1 MKDRIKRIIRK
12 LPTAILM
19 WFTVLFLVVSILNL
33 TGIYSLGGLWPLLW
47 VILVIGVP
55 IAVPVVCLREK
66 FAKVPFIQK
75 WWVWLIGAICA
86 IVLIAIT
93 TEPAPPEVQS
103 PTTTTETT
111 AATTEATIE
120 TTEATVPTTEA
131 TVETTEATEPTTEA
145 VETTQATTA
154 PTEPPS
160 PEDVFIEAFCSGS
173 GLKEETAQKI
183 YRLLHDEMH
192 FSEIQFSGKNA
203 VAQINWDILAD
214 GYEIM
219 LTADDDGV
227 YRAICGSFVLY
238 ENSQVAMTKE
248 EMEARMYT
256 YEDATYY
263 YVIAQDIVS
272 SALVSPSSARF
283 CSKQECGMGKSGDIV
298 VVQGY
303 VESKNSF
310 GVMLKSNFTVQFY
323 VIDLES
329 FIYEPLYIEIGGQT
343 AGEFVEMD

>member
-19 WFTVLFLVVSILNL
+19 WFTVLFLVVTILNL
-33 TGIYSLGGLWPLLW
+33 TRIYSSGGLWPLLW

-55 IAVPVVCLREK
+55 IAVPVICLREK

-103 PTTTTETT
+103 PTTPTETT
-111 AATTEATIE
+111 AAETEATIE
-120 TTEATVPTTEA
+120 TTEA

-145 VETTQATTA
+145 VETTQTTTA

-160 PEDVFIEAFCSGS
+160 PEGVFIEAFCSGS
-173 GLKEETAQKI
+173 GMKEETAQKI

-283 CSKQECGMGKSGDIV
+283 CAKQECGMGKNGDIV

>member
-1 MKDRIKRIIRK
+1 MKDKIKRIIRK

-19 WFTVLFLVVSILNL
+19 WFTVLFLVVTILNL

-55 IAVPVVCLREK
+55 IAAPVICLRK
-66 FAKVPFIQK
+66 TFDKVPFIQK

-86 IVLIAIT
+86 IVLIAVT
-93 TEPAPPEVQS
+93 TEPAPPEAQS
-103 PTTTTETT
+103 PTTPTETT
-111 AATTEATIE
+111 AAETIVE

-131 TVETTEATEPTTEA
+131 TIETTEATEPATEV

-154 PTEPPS
+154 PTEPPT
-160 PEDVFIEAFCSGS
+160 PEEIFMESFCSGS

-192 FSEIQFSGKNA
+192 FSEIQFCGKNA

-219 LTADDDGV
+219 LTADDDGI

-248 EMEARMYT
+248 EMEARRYT
-256 YEDATYY
+256 HKDATYY

-272 SALVSPSSARF
+272 SVLVSPSSAKF
-283 CSKQECGMGKSGDIV
+283 CAQKECGMGKNGDLV

-329 FIYEPLYIEIGGQT
+329 FLYEPLYIEIGGQT

>member
-1 MKDRIKRIIRK
+1 MKDRIKGIIRK

-19 WFTVLFLVVSILNL
+19 WFTVLFLVVTILNL
-33 TGIYSLGGLWPLLW
+33 TRIYSSGGLWPLLW
-47 VILVIGVP
+47 LILIVFVP
-55 IAVPVVCLREK
+55 IAVPVICLRKK
-66 FAKVPFIQK
+66 FDKHPFIQK
-75 WWVWLIGAICA
+75 WWVWLIGAVCA
-86 IVLIAIT
+86 IVLISIT

-103 PTTTTETT
+103 PTASTETT
-111 AATTEATIE
+111 VEETKATLETTEATIE
-120 TTEATVPTTEA
+120 NTETI
-131 TVETTEATEPTTEA
+131 EPTSEA
-145 VETTQATTA
+145 VETTETTT

-160 PEDVFIEAFCSGS
+160 PEEVFAEAFCSGS

-283 CSKQECGMGKSGDIV
+283 CSKQECGMGKNGDIV